1 MATRSHVRDWINAQS
16 PRSYFWARDVPGS
29 PGAVESALSRLAR
42 DPGGP
47 IVRARQGLYWVKPA
61 RTRFGT
67 GKPDPVATALAAAG
81 PGSGPAGWSAT
92 QALGLSTQ
100 VPVVPTIAVAGRP
113 PKGLDDVQFVSR
125 SNLSR
130 YELNPPEI
138 AILEVLRDFPDY
150 TDRSMTW
157 SDAKARLRGLIAK
170 GGIDGDR
177 LSVVARKEHHADVRS
192 RAEELLDS

>member
-1 MATRSHVRDWINAQS
+1 MATRSHVRDWIDAQS
-16 PRSYFWARDVPGS
+16 PRSYFWARDVPGT
-29 PGAVESALSRLAR
+29 PRAVDSALSRLAG
-42 DPGGP
+42 DPDGP

-61 RTRFGT
+61 MTRFGT
-67 GKPDPVATALAAAG
+67 GTPDLVATALTAAG

-92 QALGLSTQ
+92 HALGLSTQ

-113 PKGLDDVQFVSR
+113 PKGLNGVRFVSR

-157 SDAKARLRGLIAK
+157 PDVQARLRGVIAK
-170 GGIDGDR
+170 GGIDRDR
-177 LSVVARKEHHADVRS
+177 LSVVAHKEHHADVRS
-192 RAEELLDS
+192 RTEELLGS

>member
-1 MATRSHVRDWINAQS
+1 
-16 PRSYFWARDVPGS
+16 
-29 PGAVESALSRLAR
+29 
-42 DPGGP
+42 
-47 IVRARQGLYWVKPA
+47 
-61 RTRFGT
+61 
-67 GKPDPVATALAAAG
+67 
-81 PGSGPAGWSAT
+81 
-92 QALGLSTQ
+92 
-100 VPVVPTIAVAGRP
+100 VVPTIAVTGRP

-150 TDRSMTW
+150 IDRSMTW
-157 SDAKARLRGLIAK
+157 SDAKARLRGVIAK

-177 LSVVARKEHHADVRS
+177 LLVVARKEHHADVRS